1 MQGVVGPITCKYT
14 LRILSDEVARFLK
27 CKLVQIIFALPTA
40 DNHCHYPIFI
50 TLVAIVAVIT
60 NTCVAI
66 VAVITHTCAAI
77 VAVTTPTCAAIVVMI
92 TIRYAGGSSI
102 LFTGIPWSC
111 WCLYR

>member
-27 CKLVQIIFALPTA
+27 CKLVEIIFALPTA

-77 VAVTTPTCAAIVVMI
+77 VVLI

-102 LFTGIPWSC
+102 LFIGIPWSC

>member
-14 LRILSDEVARFLK
+14 LRILSEEVARFLK
-27 CKLVQIIFALPTA
+27 CKLVEIIFALPTA

-60 NTCVAI
+60 HTCVAI

-77 VAVTTPTCAAIVVMI
+77 VVLI
-92 TIRYAGGSSI
+92 TIRYAGVSSI

>member
-27 CKLVQIIFALPTA
+27 CKLVEIIFALPTA

-60 NTCVAI
+60 NTCAAI
-66 VAVITHTCAAI
+66 VAVITHPCAAV
-77 VAVTTPTCAAIVVMI
+77 VALITHTCAAIVVMI
-92 TIRYAGGSSI
+92 TIRYAGVSSI